1 MYGIHDLGGIDGFG
15 PVDVEPGEPYFHEP
29 WERQLFAVSRA
40 AISLLDS
47 DGQFR
52 HSIERM
58 DPVHYL
64 TSSYYEH
71 WATGVATALI
81 ENGHLT
87 RAELEAR
94 APSFPLSRPL
104 SPWAQAR
111 PGPDSTEPRFA
122 EGDAVRV
129 RLWQSPGH
137 TRCPRYVQ
145 GRRGTVVR
153 LDGVASLP
161 DVEAHSRGRQ
171 RTPTYSVRFDAAEL
185 WGDGAEAGASVH
197 VDLWEPYLE
206 PA

>member
-15 PVDVEPGEPYFHEP
+15 PVDVEPAEPCFHEP

-40 AISLLDS
+40 AVAILDS
-47 DGQFR
+47 AGQFR

-64 TSSYYEH
+64 NSSYYEH
-71 WATGVATALI
+71 WATGIATALV
-81 ENGHLT
+81 ESGHIT
-87 RAELEAR
+87 REELEAR
-94 APSFPLSRPL
+94 APAFPLSRRL
-104 SPWAQAR
+104 SPHAQPR
-111 PGPDSTEPRFA
+111 PGPDDIEPRFA
-122 EGDAVRV
+122 AGDAVRV
-129 RLWQSPGH
+129 RQWQWPGH

-153 LDGVASLP
+153 LDGSASLP
-161 DVEAHSRGRQ
+161 DVEAHSRSR
-171 RTPTYSVRFDAAEL
+171 RHTPTYSVRFDAAEL
-185 WGDGAEAGASVH
+185 WGDGAEPGASVH